1 MGFTETIS
9 SIVEKVQQE
18 VHGFY
23 FQDERGPGTFTTT
36 TTTIYDC
43 EFTSS

>member
-1 MGFTETIS
+1 MMLQESHKRRVVECDSTS

-23 FQDERGPGTFTTT
+23 FQDEQGPGKS
-36 TTTIYDC
+36 
-43 EFTSS
+43 EPPP